1 MFNLP
6 NWLTIFRIFLVPFLV
21 VVLLTKMPAREF
33 IGLAIFL
40 LAVITDGLD
49 GYFARK
55 LKQTSRL
62 GALLDPIAD
71 KFLMTGAFVSL
82 VELSVVPAWMV
93 VIILGREFLLDG
105 LRMTAMEQNLVIPA
119 SRLGK
124 LKTLAQ
130 TVAVCACIIQFRLDE
145 LSRPLIRIVFGHPLD
160 IFGVLANT
168 FLWIAVILSLG
179 SMVDYFIK
187 FSRVLVDKK

>member
-6 NWLTIFRIFLVPFLV
+6 NWLTVFRIFLVPFLV

-40 LAVITDGLD
+40 MAIITDGLD

-55 LKQTSRL
+55 WGQTTRL

-82 VELSVVPAWMV
+82 VELGLVPAWMV
-93 VIILGREFLLDG
+93 VIIVGREFLLDG
-105 LRMTAMEQNLVIPA
+105 LRMTAMDQGLVIPA

-124 LKTLAQ
+124 LKTFAQ

-145 LSRPLIRIVFGHPLD
+145 LSRPLIRTIFGHPVDL
-160 IFGVLANT
+160 FAALATT

-179 SMVDYFIK
+179 SMADYFVK
-187 FSRVLVDKK
+187 FARVLKDKR

>member
-40 LAVITDGLD
+40 LAIITDGLD

-55 LKQTSRL
+55 LGQTTRL

-82 VELSVVPAWMV
+82 VELSLVPAWMV

-105 LRMTAMEQNLVIPA
+105 LRMTAMEQNLLIPA

-124 LKTLAQ
+124 LKTFAQ

-145 LSRPLIRIVFGHPLD
+145 LSRPLIRTIFNHPVDL
-160 IFGVLANT
+160 FTVLAGT

-179 SMVDYFIK
+179 SMADYFVK

>member
-40 LAVITDGLD
+40 IAVISDGLD

-82 VELSVVPAWMV
+82 VELGVVPSWMV
-93 VIILGREFLLDG
+93 VIIIGREFLVTG

-130 TVAVCACIIQFRLDE
+130 TVAVCACILQYKLDE
-145 LSRPLIRIVFGHPLD
+145 FIFYLFHHPLD
-160 IFGVLANT
+160 FFVVLANT

-179 SMVDYFIK
+179 SMADYFVK
-187 FSRVLVDKK
+187 FARVLVDKK

>member
-40 LAVITDGLD
+40 MAIITDGLD

-55 LKQTSRL
+55 WGQTTRL

-82 VELSVVPAWMV
+82 VELDLVPAWMV
-93 VIILGREFLLDG
+93 VIIVGREFLLDG
-105 LRMTAMEQNLVIPA
+105 LRMTAMDQGLVIPA

-124 LKTLAQ
+124 LKTFSQ

-145 LSRPLIRIVFGHPLD
+145 LSRPLIRTIFGHSVDL
-160 IFGVLANT
+160 FEALAAS

-179 SMVDYFIK
+179 SMADYFVK
-187 FSRVLVDKK
+187 FSKVLKGAR

>member
-1 MFNLP
+1 MFTLP

-40 LAVITDGLD
+40 LAIITDGLD

-55 LKQTSRL
+55 YRQTSRL

-82 VELSVVPAWMV
+82 VELGVVPAWMV

-105 LRMTAMEQNLVIPA
+105 LRMTAMEQGLVIPA

-124 LKTLAQ
+124 LKTFSQ
-130 TVAVCACIIQFRLDE
+130 TVAVCACILQYKLDE
-145 LSRPLIRIVFGHPLD
+145 FIFYLLRHPLD
-160 IFGVLANT
+160 FFVVLANT

-179 SMVDYFIK
+179 SMVDYFVK
-187 FSRVLVDKK
+187 FSRVLKEKQ

>member
-1 MFNLP
+1 MFTLP

-40 LAVITDGLD
+40 LAIITDGLD

-55 LKQTSRL
+55 LGQTSRL

-71 KFLMTGAFVSL
+71 KFLMAGAFISL
-82 VELSVVPAWMV
+82 VELGAVPAWMV
-93 VIILGREFLLDG
+93 VIIIGREFLLDG
-105 LRMTAMEQNLVIPA
+105 LRMTALERGRVIPA

-130 TVAVCACIIQFRLDE
+130 TVAVCACIIQYRLDE
-145 LSRPLIRIVFGHPLD
+145 LSRPLIRIIFNHPVD
-160 IFGVLANT
+160 IFAVLANT

-179 SMVDYFIK
+179 SMADYFAK
-187 FSRVLVDKK
+187 FSRVLTEKQ

>member
-1 MFNLP
+1 MFTLP

-40 LAVITDGLD
+40 LAIITDGLD

-55 LKQTSRL
+55 YKQTSRL

-82 VELSVVPAWMV
+82 VELGVVPAWMV

-105 LRMTAMEQNLVIPA
+105 LRMTAMEQGLVIPA

-130 TVAVCACIIQFRLDE
+130 TVAVCACIIQYKLDE
-145 LSRPLIRIVFGHPLD
+145 LSRPLIRIMFNHPVD
-160 IFGVLANT
+160 IFTVLATT

-179 SMVDYFIK
+179 SMVDYFVK
-187 FSRVLVDKK
+187 FARVLREKQ